1 MPVETFTLK
10 HRLWPACVEH
20 LERVGM
26 TQWVLDENLQ
36 PKPDIY
42 FLGMVE
48 GDTVVGHITLLL
60 QDIVC
65 PETAWSSHLD
75 RTLRLPDGEPLR
87 ETFVQTFAVDEAY
100 RRRGYGLALQKAALA
115 LTREL
120 GCYQMRS
127 WASLDRPANYALKLS
142 LGFAV
147 HPAIYETSGGQQ
159 ISGVYFIKTV

>member
-1 MPVETFTLK
+1 MPVESFTLE

-26 TQWVLDENLQ
+26 AHWVLDDNRQ
-36 PKPDIY
+36 PKPGIY
-42 FLGMVE
+42 FLGVVE
-48 GDTVVGHITLLL
+48 GDAVVGHITLLL

-65 PETAWSSHLD
+65 PETEWSSEMD
-75 RTLRLPDGEPLR
+75 RTVRLPDGEPLR
-87 ETFVQTFAVDEAY
+87 ETFVQTFAVDQEH

-127 WASLDRPANYALKLS
+127 WSSLDKPANYALKLS

-147 HPAIYETSGGQQ
+147 HPATYEAPGGQQ
-159 ISGVYFIKTV
+159 ISGVYFVKTV